1 MKIIQGIGTLSQSEG
16 DVYHKSKVKLK
27 VSGTE
32 VTEALQNL
40 ILPAI
45 LCHLIV
51 FLP

>member
-1 MKIIQGIGTLSQSEG
+1 MKIIQGIGILSQSEG
-16 DVYHKSKVKLK
+16 DAYHKSKVKPR

-32 VTEALQNL
+32 VTGALQNF